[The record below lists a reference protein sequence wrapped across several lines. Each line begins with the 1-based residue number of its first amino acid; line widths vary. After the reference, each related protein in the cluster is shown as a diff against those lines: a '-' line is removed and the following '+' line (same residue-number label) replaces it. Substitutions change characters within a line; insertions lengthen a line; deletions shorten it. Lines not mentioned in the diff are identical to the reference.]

1 MLPRSLLLAACLTL
15 TSCFLVPHKMPIQ
28 QGNFVDAAA
37 VARLK
42 PGMSRSQVRFLLG
55 TPLVVDA
62 FHPDRWD
69 YVYLDRQ
76 RGKLVAE
83 RRLTLW
89 FEGDK
94 LTRAITDVPAP
105 AAQGQRS
112 AMQSK

>member
-1 MLPRSLLLAACLTL
+1 MVPRHFVLAACLGL
-15 TSCFLVPHKMPIQ
+15 GGCFLVPHKMPIQ
-28 QGNFVDAAA
+28 QGNYVDAAA

-76 RGKLVAE
+76 QGKLVAE

-94 LTRAITDVPAP
+94 LTRAITDLPAAP
-105 AAQGQRS
+105 AQGERS